1 MKKLDYET
9 PGLTGAEYGK
19 FVQGASAPGKADDND
34 QGTEDLF

>member
-9 PGLTGAEYGK
+9 PRRAEADFGR

-34 QGTEDLF
+34 QGTDDIL